1 MDEPPIIVMPAVA
14 AEAEAQRGNRR
25 PADRRHRMQETDFP
39 TDTQERAADG
49 PADEP
54 VRAWEEIEPGRFM
67 PRRVRGSFQGG
78 KLG

>member
-1 MDEPPIIVMPAVA
+1 MDEPQIIEMPAVA
-14 AEAEAQRGNRR
+14 AEAEAQRGTRR
-25 PADRRHRMQETDFP
+25 PADRRRVMSEPRIP
-39 TDTQERAADG
+39 TDAQDRAADI
-49 PADEP
+49 PSDEP

>member
-1 MDEPPIIVMPAVA
+1 MNEL
-14 AEAEAQRGNRR
+14 EL
-25 PADRRHRMQETDFP
+25 PADA
-39 TDTQERAADG
+39 QERAADV
-49 PADEP
+49 PPDEP

>member
-1 MDEPPIIVMPAVA
+1 MSELILHGDP
-14 AEAEAQRGNRR
+14 
-25 PADRRHRMQETDFP
+25 
-39 TDTQERAADG
+39 QERAPDVTPAEA
-49 PADEP
+49 ADEP

>member
-1 MDEPPIIVMPAVA
+1 MSEVVLHGDA
-14 AEAEAQRGNRR
+14 
-25 PADRRHRMQETDFP
+25 
-39 TDTQERAADG
+39 QERAADVA
-49 PADEP
+49 PDEP